1 MRIFVTGATQY
12 DQGFRP
18 VIYTCLRE
26 NDGSYGGWQEIFDDN
41 IELDHPVCFSG
52 LIATRKQANEQE
64 FQLLIIGGLSPFDLK
79 SKSHIVQQIKLDKC

>member
-12 DQGFRP
+12 DEGYRA

-26 NDGSYGGWQEIFDDN
+26 NDGSYGGWHEIDGN

-52 LIATRKQANEQE
+52 FIATRKKANEQE
-64 FQLLIIGGLSPFDLK
+64 FQLLIVGGLSPYDL
-79 SKSHIVQQIKLDKC
+79 